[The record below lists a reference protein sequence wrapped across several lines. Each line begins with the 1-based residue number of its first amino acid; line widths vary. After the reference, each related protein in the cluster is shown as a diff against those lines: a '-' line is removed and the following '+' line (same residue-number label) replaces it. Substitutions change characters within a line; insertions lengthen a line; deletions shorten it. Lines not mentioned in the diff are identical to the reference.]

1 MRLGLSLAYWG
12 ARQPAG
18 QQELVAAAED
28 LGFDSVW
35 TAEAYGSDALAPLAW
50 LGARTTRLRLG
61 TSIMQMSAR
70 TPTATAMAAMT
81 MDHLTGGRFVLGIG
95 ASGPQV
101 VEGWFGQPYPRPLAR
116 TREYVDILRQ
126 TMRRDVVRFAG
137 EHYQLPFPGGTGLGK
152 PLRSTLHPV
161 RDRMPI
167 MLAAEGPKNVALA
180 AEIADGWIPHFYSPY
195 DDQQHRTSLKDGFAS
210 SNEEKSLGDFEI
222 ACMVSVEIDA
232 DVETAADRIRPTLA
246 LYVGGMGARD
256 ANFHYQV
263 LARLGFEEECA
274 RIQDLYLAGRKDE
287 AIAAV
292 PLEMVEKI
300 ALVGPVEKI
309 AAEWPLWEDSLLTTM
324 LVSGT
329 PSDLRILADLAGG

>member
-101 VEGWFGQPYPRPLAR
+101 VEGWYGQPYPRPLAR

-137 EHYQLPFPGGTGLGK
+137 EHHQLPFPGGTGLGK

-195 DDQQHRTSLKDGFAS
+195 DDQQHRTSLKDGFARS
-210 SNEEKSLGDFEI
+210 TEEKKLEDFEI

-256 ANFHYQV
+256 ANFHHQV

-287 AIAAV
+287 AVAAV

-309 AAEWPLWEDSLLTTM
+309 AAEWPHWEDSLLTTM